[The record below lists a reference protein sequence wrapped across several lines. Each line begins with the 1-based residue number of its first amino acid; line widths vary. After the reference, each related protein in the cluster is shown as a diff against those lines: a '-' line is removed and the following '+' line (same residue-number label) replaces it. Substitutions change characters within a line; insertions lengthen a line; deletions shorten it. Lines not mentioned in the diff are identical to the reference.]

1 MDKLEEKVNLTKTIT
16 PESFDAIKKEF
27 TYLEVEG
34 QEADISHIDM
44 DDSMVA

>member
-16 PESFDAIKKEF
+16 PESFDAIQKEF

-34 QEADISHIDM
+34 QESDISHMDM
-44 DDSMVA
+44 ENDMVA